1 MLNGKKNVLHC
12 TLSFLMKLHKFVVG
26 FQESMEVE
34 TPAPLSVAPPTP
46 AIPEETENV
55 ELNQQQPIEQ
65 QLFVTSPLNNDG
77 QMLPPGTP
85 AHISNEQVNTEEQ
98 VTQ

>member
-1 MLNGKKNVLHC
+1 
-12 TLSFLMKLHKFVVG
+12 
-26 FQESMEVE
+26 MEVE

-46 AIPEETENV
+46 AIPEEMENV

-65 QLFVTSPLNNDG
+65 QPFVTSPLNTDK

-85 AHISNEQVNTEEQ
+85 AHISNEQVDTEEQ
-98 VTQ
+98 VISTYLFVDQFTTFDNILFKLLYKNLNKFKF